1 MKTETIV
8 IGGVL
13 LTAAAIRV
21 IITDLIVPLAALLLT
36 LAGWRPA
43 PSAAAAPAQAVE
55 LPRPLALAPAPVAA
69 PTPFPTPRAVLEGT
83 NVKVL
88 RRMAQQAGVPR
99 ETYNFA
105 KKDGLIRAILA
116 ATPDR
121 GGAGRASG

>member
-13 LTAAAIRV
+13 LTAAAIRT
-21 IITDLIVPLAALLLT
+21 ILLALVPLVALLLT

-43 PSAAAAPAQAVE
+43 PSAAAAPAQVE
-55 LPRPLALAPAPVAA
+55 EPRRPLALAPAPVTAPAA
-69 PTPFPTPRAVLEGT
+69 FPTPRAVLEGT

-99 ETYNFA
+99 DTYNTA
-105 KKDGLIRAILA
+105 RKQQLIDIILA

-121 GGAGRASG
+121 GGTGRASG